1 MGISTNKLEG
11 KSFIKTILLLTK
23 CKNIVKHYAV
33 LTLMILRELSS
44 I

>member
-1 MGISTNKLEG
+1 MGISTNELEG
-11 KSFIKTILLLTK
+11 KSFI
-23 CKNIVKHYAV
+23 VKDYAV